1 MSTKHYEAVADTSFL
16 RALLL
21 EDEPGHE
28 EAQRI
33 ANCVE
38 RFIVPSIVL
47 HELVW
52 STRRSHGPALA
63 QSLAAYVL
71 GDEKFSYEPIGVGD
85 VLFALRDPR
94 RYEDLLVLSAA
105 LRLRKPLASFDKG
118 LVKLARRHGVQPAVC
133 Q

>member
-1 MSTKHYEAVADTSFL
+1 MSTRRYEAVVDTSFL

-52 STRRSHGPALA
+52 STRRSHGPARA

-71 GDEKFSYEPIGVGD
+71 GDEMFRYEPVGVGD
-85 VLFALRDPR
+85 VWFALRDPR
-94 RYEDLLVLSAA
+94 RYEDLLVLSVAI
-105 LRLRKPLASFDKG
+105 RLGKPLASFDKD
-118 LVKLARRHGVQPAVC
+118 LVKLARRHGVLPATC